1 MAVTL
6 DSLKKA
12 IKKNKGR
19 SQALAWLADFE
30 RASGDYDEALKHVD
44 EALAASPSDVPAMLV
59 RAKILAGMQDFAGS
73 ITEYKKVLSKD
84 PFCLSAHKRMGES
97 FDKLGKTAERNACFR
112 RVHDMDPLDPF
123 WKDEY
128 DVLPEEEQSDLV
140 APPMDD
146 SSFTMDVGNDA
157 ENTEAGEEHDIF
169 ANLAASLPNTDEE
182 DNSAMDALRHSLNS
196 ASDANSQNG
205 DVAQDA
211 SFEGHALNSS
221 EVSSAISDILGGDD
235 DLEDSESGENKEASS
250 SASPFSH
257 MDFSDEEDVQSNDSV
272 LDLDEEPAEA
282 PAEPAA
288 ADEILSLDDID
299 AEEKSTNVNDA
310 FSSIFGDDELPEE
323 KPAESAEAETAE
335 SEVAESETA
344 EAPVEGAADEV
355 PAEDVPAEEVATED
369 AASEELSI
377 EDTPIEEQKEESS
390 EELGGM
396 FEKSAD
402 ADFSLN
408 DTPEEK
414 PSSVNDAFS
423 SIFGDD
429 ELPEEKP
436 AESAESEVAE
446 TETAE
451 ASVEGAA
458 EEAPAEE
465 LSIEDAPAEEQKE
478 ESSEE
483 LGGLFEKSADGE
495 FSLDEKSDVILK
507 EPDSEFA
514 EEKSEESLELSEEKP
529 AEEPAAEEPVAELAE
544 GSIPSTHMDFSDDE
558 DLSSDDKVFDLEEPP
573 AEEKSDA
580 ADIDLTLDEEPAEA
594 PAEEKPA
601 EEELAEAPAEEQ
613 PIEDAPAE
621 SEAVAPAEETPAEDV
636 SLELSDDELGNGS
649 VPSDHMDFSDEEIMP
664 EEHDPEFKIDNTPLT
679 LDEDAPAEEQTP
691 AEEASAEEEK
701 PIEESAVEET
711 AAEVTPAE
719 ESAEKSGISE
729 DLSVS
734 VDGAFDAL
742 FGDED
747 EAPAEEEKAEE
758 APAEE
763 VAAENETVAEEAP
776 ATEEAPTEEKIEES
790 PVLEE
795 PVAEAPADAE
805 PAEDNL
811 AKEMGGAFAS
821 MFGDDDD
828 LDLSEEKSETK
839 TEEADLTEPSA
850 EEPLS
855 QEATSAE
862 IEEQSVR
869 DNDFKLESASDFVA
883 NESES
888 LFEKS
893 ADADFTLN
901 DVADEPAAEPK
912 TESEAET
919 VAETAAEPAEV
930 PSAELDSIGSEVSNA
945 FKGLFDED
953 DSLPESDE
961 PSNKGVDYLMSGD
974 SDDEV
979 SASLVNDAD
988 APLSRGAAD
997 LDDSLNTRTLADI
1010 YMEQGVYSKALE
1022 IYSDLAKK
1030 NPDNEEIKAR
1040 LEEVQKLCREKF
1052 GEN

>member
-12 IKKNKGR
+12 VKKNKGR
-19 SQALAWLADFE
+19 SQALAWLADML
-30 RASGDYDEALKHVD
+30 RASGEYDNALKLID

-73 ITEYKKVLSKD
+73 IMEYKKVLSKD

-97 FDKLGKTAERNACFR
+97 YDKLGKVAERNACFR

-128 DVLPEEEQSDLV
+128 DVLPEEQQDDLV

-146 SSFTMDVGNDA
+146 SSFTMDVEA
-157 ENTEAGEEHDIF
+157 ESENNESNGEDDVF

-182 DNSAMDALRHSLNS
+182 DNSAMDALRNSLDS
-196 ASDANSQNG
+196 ASDENTSNFDA
-205 DVAQDA
+205 AQDA
-211 SFEGHALNSS
+211 GFDGHALNSS
-221 EVSSAISDILGGDD
+221 EVSSAIADILGGDD
-235 DLEDSESGENKEASS
+235 DLETSDASS
-250 SASPFSH
+250 EKATNPSPFSH
-257 MDFSDEEDVQSNDSV
+257 MEFSDDEVSKSDDIDFS
-272 LDLDEEPAEA
+272 LDDTPA
-282 PAEPAA
+282 
-288 ADEILSLDDID
+288 DDGILSLDEP
-299 AEEKSTNVNDA
+299 ATEEKATNVNDA

-323 KPAESAEAETAE
+323 KPAEPSE
-335 SEVAESETA
+335 EVAEE
-344 EAPVEGAADEV
+344 PVEKT
-355 PAEDVPAEEVATED
+355 EEPQA
-369 AASEELSI
+369 
-377 EDTPIEEQKEESS
+377 EESS
-390 EELGGM
+390 ESLGGL

-402 ADFSLN
+402 ADFSL
-408 DTPEEK
+408 DVASDDKSEVADLEEK
-414 PSSVNDAFS
+414 EDVAEEKATNVDDAFS

-436 AESAESEVAE
+436 AEPSEEVAE
-446 TETAE
+446 EPVEKTEE
-451 ASVEGAA
+451 PQA
-458 EEAPAEE
+458 EER
-465 LSIEDAPAEEQKE
+465 S
-478 ESSEE
+478 ES
-483 LGGLFEKSADGE
+483 LGGLFEKSADAD
-495 FSLDEKSDVILK
+495 FSLNDAPSDVILK
-507 EPDSEFA
+507 EPDSQFA
-514 EEKSEESLELSEEKP
+514 EEKSEEPAAEAESVAEEKP
-529 AEEPAAEEPVAELAE
+529 AEEPSELAA
-544 GSIPSTHMDFSDDE
+544 GSIPTTHMDFSDEE
-558 DLSSDDKVFDLEEPP
+558 DSSSNDVVFDLDEPPADAPVEDTPAETAPVDEAP
-573 AEEKSDA
+573 AEEKPVDEKPDV
-580 ADIDLTLDEEPAEA
+580 ADIDLTLDEEPAEEKPA
-594 PAEEKPA
+594 ESAPVEEAPAEDLTLAEETPAEEK
-601 EEELAEAPAEEQ
+601 
-613 PIEDAPAE
+613 
-621 SEAVAPAEETPAEDV
+621 TAEDV
-636 SLELSDDELGNGS
+636 SLELSDVDLGNGT
-649 VPSDHMDFSDEEIMP
+649 VPGDHMDFSDEEVMP
-664 EEHDPEFKIDNTPLT
+664 EEHDPEFKVDNTPLT
-679 LDEDAPAEEQTP
+679 LDETLAEEKPVEEAPVEDVPAEDLTLDDETP
-691 AEEASAEEEK
+691 AEEKPAEDLTLADESPAEEPVAEEKTVETAPVEEK
-701 PIEESAVEET
+701 PTEEV
-711 AAEVTPAE
+711 
-719 ESAEKSGISE
+719 AEKPGISE

-742 FGDED
+742 FGDDED
-747 EAPAEEEKAEE
+747 DAPAEEEKAEE
-758 APAEE
+758 KPLDTDEFSLNNDTLE
-763 VAAENETVAEEAP
+763 LP
-776 ATEEAPTEEKIEES
+776 EEK
-790 PVLEE
+790 
-795 PVAEAPADAE
+795 

-828 LDLSEEKSETK
+828 LALPEEKSE
-839 TEEADLTEPSA
+839 EPVAEALA

-862 IEEQSVR
+862 IEESSVK
-869 DNDFKLESASDFVA
+869 DSEFKIESASDFVA
-883 NESES
+883 NESDS

-901 DVADEPAAEPK
+901 DSSDEPAEMATEPAAEQ
-912 TESEAET
+912 SA
-919 VAETAAEPAEV
+919 AETALEQPAAETAEV

-1010 YMEQGVYSKALE
+1010 YMEQGVYNKALE

-1030 NPDNEEIKAR
+1030 NPDNAEIKSR